1 LILPNFGGIFDFF
14 LEASLAEILPMSRQF
29 AGRFWM
35 INEDEDAALEYLPHR
50 DQVLYL
56 RGIKPHLDMAT
67 GLVGVARRLSYKGM
81 AELLEEHRARGS
93 TVARVSISKQ
103 AVRECIKRLSGA
115 GLLDQVRSGERA
127 EWLVFRLPL
136 AHVVSV
142 RPHEEQRRNN
152 TPGTT
157 QLKPVVAGVL
167 DVGATQ
173 EQHTM
178 NNTHQ
183 EIKNINNSTNV
194 ESPKPSV
201 SDAGVS
207 GVDLDLQPVDQVGV
221 GQSGLGNCPH
231 AEILDL
237 WAEVLPMCKQPKR
250 ALWSQGVGATNLGR
264 RWRQAAG
271 IQHSAE
277 NRTLYHDRESGLL
290 WWRQLFVYI
299 ATRCPL
305 LTSDE
310 TKWFDLRWLVKKE
323 NFLKTLD
330 KKYEG

>member
-1 LILPNFGGIFDFF
+1 MGDVIGMN
-14 LEASLAEILPMSRQF
+14 RQYS
-29 AGRFWM
+29 GRFWM

-56 RGIKPHLDMAT
+56 RGIKPHLDMST
-67 GLVGVARRLSYKGM
+67 GLVGVARRLSYKGL

-93 TVARVSISKQ
+93 TAARVSVSKQ
-103 AVRECIKRLSGA
+103 AVRECVKRLTGA
-115 GLLDQVRSGERA
+115 GLLDQVRSGGRA

-136 AHVVSV
+136 AHTVSI
-142 RPHEEQRRNN
+142 RFQEEQRRNN
-152 TPGTT
+152 TPRTT
-157 QLKPVVAGVL
+157 HLKPVMARPTEL
-167 DVGATQ
+167 GATQ

-183 EIKNINNSTNV
+183 EIKIYNSTNV
-194 ESPKPSV
+194 ECLKPAV
-201 SDAGVS
+201 LDADVGCD
-207 GVDLDLQPVDQVGV
+207 GLGAVDQDV
-221 GQSGLGNCPH
+221 LGNCPH
-231 AEILDL
+231 AEILAL

-250 ALWSQGVGATNLGR
+250 ALWSQGAGAVNLAN
-264 RWRQAAG
+264 RWRQAAR
-271 IQHSAE
+271 IQHSSE
-277 NRTLYHDRESGLL
+277 NRTLYHDRESGLQ

-299 ATRCPL
+299 AKHCQL
-305 LTSDE
+305 LTADD